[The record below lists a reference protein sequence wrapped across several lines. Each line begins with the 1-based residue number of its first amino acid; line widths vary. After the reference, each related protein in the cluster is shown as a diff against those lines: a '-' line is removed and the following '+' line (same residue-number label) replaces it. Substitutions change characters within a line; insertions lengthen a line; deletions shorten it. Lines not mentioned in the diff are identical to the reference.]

1 MKNTL
6 EVVRRRCGAD
16 AADGI
21 LTRRDAEAL
30 AGGGREPKCLH
41 QIAVGGRRGEAV
53 GARVA
58 RAAEHR
64 EVLAHVDLAL
74 DAQRVVLRGGG
85 EETGLADDEIAELS
99 EGVGYGILVAGENA
113 EAVQAEVAGPAG
125 VLREVL
131 LMSTDGARLMDSE
144 VRPVALA
151 GGAIGLEVR
160 AAVERIGG
168 HAVGQK
174 GIDVDEDVVG
184 VIGEELRGLIAIG
197 FKGVAELD
205 KRRAGNALLNRRG
218 DVAAA
223 AEVVAAPAGGV
234 RVPR

>member
-1 MKNTL
+1 M
-6 EVVRRRCGAD
+6 
-16 AADGI
+16 
-21 LTRRDAEAL
+21 
-30 AGGGREPKCLH
+30 
-41 QIAVGGRRGEAV
+41 
-53 GARVA
+53 
-58 RAAEHR
+58 
-64 EVLAHVDLAL
+64 AHVDLAL
-74 DAQRVVLRGGG
+74 DAERIIARGGRK
-85 EETGLADDEIAELS
+85 ETGLADDEIAELS
-99 EGVGYGILVAGENA
+99 ERVGYGILVAGENA
-113 EAVQAEVAGPAG
+113 ETVQAEVASPAS

-131 LMSTDGARLMDSE
+131 LMSTDGARLMDRE
-144 VRPVALA
+144 VSPVALA
-151 GGAIGLEVR
+151 GGAIRLEVG

-184 VIGEELRGLIAIG
+184 VIGEELRGLITIG
-197 FKGVAELD
+197 FKGVTELD